1 MRLSKKTI
9 RRTLI
14 LIVILILLLIAMTAN
29 YVTAEIQMNFKK
41 QQIEKLEEDL
51 GKLKAE
57 NYHLKMDKKSNHV
70 TERK

>member
-1 MRLSKKTI
+1 
-9 RRTLI
+9 
-14 LIVILILLLIAMTAN
+14 MTAN